1 MGWSGVN
8 SWDKVPTIWEKIE
21 DIKMDTD
28 LCRLMQTE
36 WVKFRGN
43 NLDRQ
48 LYDFE
53 WTNDLLKS
61 IQMVELTG

>member
-1 MGWSGVN
+1 
-8 SWDKVPTIWEKIE
+8 
-21 DIKMDTD
+21 MDTD